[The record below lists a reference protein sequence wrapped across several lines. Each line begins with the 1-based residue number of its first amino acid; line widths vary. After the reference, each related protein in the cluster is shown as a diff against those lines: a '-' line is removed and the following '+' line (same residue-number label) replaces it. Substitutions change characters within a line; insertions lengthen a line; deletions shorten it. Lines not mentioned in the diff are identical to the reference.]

1 MSAPV
6 LNVIVNFS
14 SGASFGQAMIIGSG
28 IIGVNVLA
36 DAATVTA
43 DISDTVQAVNI
54 TRGRSA
60 NADQFQAGTC
70 SVRIADTQG
79 AWNPANTASVYYPNV
94 IPNRKIIITA
104 QDTNSTLVYPLFAGY
119 IVSYDYVQAN
129 LVGEVSYTTLN
140 CVDAFRVLNMANIT
154 TVASAPAGQLS
165 GARTNAILNQV
176 GWPASMRDVDTGQ
189 QTLLV
194 DPGTNRTALAAL
206 QTVEISE
213 YGASYISAT
222 GDFTFQDR
230 ALTSSSIGSTP
241 TVFADDGTGIEYSS
255 AKWVLN
261 DNLVYNDAS
270 ITATG
275 LATQTASDASSIAT
289 YFTHSYKQ
297 TNLLMDSTAAAKNYA
312 LAYVASRKDTS
323 IRCDSITL
331 KDLNTPSYTAGVAA
345 ALGLDYFDTIT
356 VKSTQPAATGTSTL
370 NKTLQ
375 IFGVSHAITVS
386 NWTTR
391 FTCLEPII
399 DSFIISN
406 ANYGQI
412 GINVLSY

>member
-28 IIGVNVLA
+28 IIGVNILA
-36 DAATVTA
+36 DSATVTA

-70 SVRIADTQG
+70 SVRVADTQG
-79 AWNPANTASVYYPNV
+79 AWNPANTNSPYSPNV

-104 QDTNSTLVYPLFAGY
+104 TDTNTNTVYPLFAGY

-140 CVDAFRVLNMANIT
+140 CVDGFRVLNMANVS
-154 TVASAPAGQLS
+154 TVAGAPAGQLS
-165 GARTNAILNQV
+165 GARVNALLNAV

-189 QTLLV
+189 QTLLA
-194 DPGTNRTALAAL
+194 DPGTTRQSLAAI
-206 QTVEISE
+206 QTVGISE
-213 YGASYISAT
+213 YGAFYMDAA
-222 GDFTFQDR
+222 GNAVFQDR

-241 TVFADDGTGIEYSS
+241 TVFADDGSATDYAS

-261 DNLVYNDAS
+261 DNLIYNDVS

-275 LATQTASDASSIAT
+275 LATQTASDATSQAT
-289 YFTHSYKQ
+289 FFTHSYKQ
-297 TNLLMDSTAAAKNYA
+297 TDLLMDSTQAAKNYA

-331 KDLNTPSYTAGVAA
+331 KDLNTPGYTSGVAA

-370 NKTLQ
+370 DKTLQ

-386 NWTTR
+386 TWRTSFTT
-391 FTCLEPII
+391 LEPII
-399 DSFIISN
+399 DSFIIGN

>member
-1 MSAPV
+1 
-6 LNVIVNFS
+6 
-14 SGASFGQAMIIGSG
+14 MIIGSG
-28 IIGVNVLA
+28 IIGVNILA

-54 TRGRSA
+54 IRGRSA

-70 SVRIADTQG
+70 SVRVADTQG

-94 IPNRKIIITA
+94 IPNRKLIITA
-104 QDTNSTLVYPLFAGY
+104 TDTNTNLVYPLFAGY

-165 GARTNAILNQV
+165 GARCTAILNQV
-176 GWPASMRDVDTGQ
+176 GWPASMRDLDAGQ
-189 QTLLV
+189 QTLLA

-213 YGASYISAT
+213 YGAFYMDASGNAV
-222 GDFTFQDR
+222 FQDR

-241 TVFADDGTGIEYSS
+241 TVFADDGTAIDYAS

-275 LATQTASDASSIAT
+275 LATQTASDATSIAT

-297 TNLLMDSTAAAKNYA
+297 TDLLMDSTTAAKNYA

-331 KDLNTPSYTAGVAA
+331 KDLNTPSYTTGVAA

-375 IFGVSHAITVS
+375 IFGVSHSITVS

-406 ANYGQI
+406 ASYGQI

>member
-6 LNVIVNFS
+6 VNVIVNFS

-28 IIGVNVLA
+28 IIGVNILA

-70 SVRIADTQG
+70 SVRVADTQG
-79 AWNPANTASVYYPNV
+79 SWNPANTASVYYPNV

-119 IVSYDYVQAN
+119 VVSYDYVQAN

-213 YGASYISAT
+213 YGASYISPS

-230 ALTSSSIGSTP
+230 NLTSSSIGSTP

-275 LATQTASDASSIAT
+275 LATQTASDATSIAT

-375 IFGVSHAITVS
+375 IFGVSHSITVS

>member
-1 MSAPV
+1 MSAPT

-28 IIGVNVLA
+28 IIGVNILA

-54 TRGRSA
+54 ARGRSA

-70 SVRIADTQG
+70 SVRVADTQG

-104 QDTNSTLVYPLFAGY
+104 TDTNTNLVYPLFAGY

-165 GARTNAILNQV
+165 GARCTAILNQV
-176 GWPASMRDVDTGQ
+176 GWPTSMRDIDAGQ

-213 YGASYISAT
+213 YGAFYMDASGNAV
-222 GDFTFQDR
+222 FQDR

-241 TVFADDGTGIEYSS
+241 TVFADDGTAIDYAS

-275 LATQTASDASSIAT
+275 LAVQTASDATSIAT

-297 TNLLMDSTAAAKNYA
+297 TDLLMDSTTAAKNYA

-331 KDLNTPSYTAGVAA
+331 KDLNTPSYTTGVAA

-375 IFGVSHAITVS
+375 IFGVSHAITVQ

-399 DSFIISN
+399 DSFIIGNS
-406 ANYGQI
+406 NYGI
-412 GINVLSY
+412 LGTNVLSY

>member
-28 IIGVNVLA
+28 IIGVNILA

-70 SVRIADTQG
+70 SVRVVDTQG
-79 AWNPANTASVYYPNV
+79 SWNPANTASVYYPNV

-119 IVSYDYVQAN
+119 VVSYDYVQAN

-176 GWPASMRDVDTGQ
+176 GWPASMRDIDTGQ
-189 QTLLV
+189 QTLLA
-194 DPGTNRTALAAL
+194 DPGTNRTSLAAL

-213 YGASYISAT
+213 YGAFYMDASGNAV
-222 GDFTFQDR
+222 FQDR

-241 TVFADDGTGIEYSS
+241 VIFADDGTGIEYGS

-275 LATQTASDASSIAT
+275 LATQTASDATSIAT

-297 TNLLMDSTAAAKNYA
+297 TNLLMDSTTAAKNYA

-331 KDLNTPSYTAGVAA
+331 KDLNTPGYTAGVAA
-345 ALGLDYFDTIT
+345 ALELDYFDTIT

-370 NKTLQ
+370 DKTLQ

-399 DSFIISN
+399 DAFLISN
-406 ANYGQI
+406 ADYGQI

>member
-104 QDTNSTLVYPLFAGY
+104 QDTNSTLFYPLFAGY

-213 YGASYISAT
+213 YGASYISAS

-241 TVFADDGTGIEYSS
+241 TVFADDGTGIEYGS

-275 LATQTASDASSIAT
+275 LATQTASDATSQAT
-289 YFTHSYKQ
+289 FFTHSYKQ
-297 TNLLMDSTAAAKNYA
+297 TDLLMDSTQAAKNYA

-331 KDLNTPSYTAGVAA
+331 KDLNTPSYTTGVAA

-399 DSFIISN
+399 DSFILGN

>member
-1 MSAPV
+1 MTAPS
-6 LNVIVNFS
+6 LNVIINFS
-14 SGASFGQAMIIGSG
+14 SGASFGQAMIIDSG
-28 IIGVNVLA
+28 IIGVNILA

-43 DISDTVQAVNI
+43 DVSSTVQAVNI
-54 TRGRSA
+54 TRGRNA

-70 SVRIADTQG
+70 SVRIADVDG
-79 AWNPANTASVYYPNV
+79 NFNPSNTASIYYPNI

-104 QDTNSTLVYPLFAGY
+104 TDTNTNIVYPLFAGY
-119 IVSYDYVQAN
+119 VVSYDYVQAS

-140 CVDAFRVLNMANIT
+140 CVDAFRVLNMANVS

-165 GARTNAILNQV
+165 GARVSAILNQV
-176 GWPASMRDVDTGQ
+176 GWPNSMRDIDTGQ
-189 QTLLV
+189 QTLLA
-194 DPGTNRTALAAL
+194 DPGTTRQALAAL

-213 YGASYISAT
+213 YGAFYIDAA
-222 GDFTFQDR
+222 GNATFQDR

-241 TVFADDGTGIEYSS
+241 VIFADDGTGIEYSS

-261 DNLVYNDAS
+261 DALIYNDAS

-275 LATQTASDASSIAT
+275 LATQTASDSNSIST

-297 TNLLMDSTAAAKNYA
+297 TDLLMDSTTAAKNYA

-331 KDLNTPSYTAGVAA
+331 KDLNTPSYTSGIAY

-356 VKSTQPAATGTSTL
+356 VKSTQPAASGTSTL

-386 NWTTR
+386 SWITRWTT
-391 FTCLEPII
+391 LEPII
-399 DSFIISN
+399 DSFIIGN
-406 ANYGQI
+406 ADYGQI

>member
-6 LNVIVNFS
+6 VNVIVNFS

-28 IIGVNVLA
+28 IIGVNILA

-70 SVRIADTQG
+70 SVRVADTQG
-79 AWNPANTASVYYPNV
+79 SWNPANTASVYYPNV

-119 IVSYDYVQAN
+119 VVSYDYVQAN

-213 YGASYISAT
+213 YGASYISPS

-230 ALTSSSIGSTP
+230 NLTSSSIGSTP

-275 LATQTASDASSIAT
+275 LATQTASDATSIAT

-297 TNLLMDSTAAAKNYA
+297 TDLLMDSTAAAKNYA

-331 KDLNTPSYTAGVAA
+331 KDLYTPGYSAGIAA

-375 IFGVSHAITVS
+375 IFGVSHSITVS

>member
-1 MSAPV
+1 
-6 LNVIVNFS
+6 
-14 SGASFGQAMIIGSG
+14 
-28 IIGVNVLA
+28 
-36 DAATVTA
+36 
-43 DISDTVQAVNI
+43 
-54 TRGRSA
+54 
-60 NADQFQAGTC
+60 
-70 SVRIADTQG
+70 
-79 AWNPANTASVYYPNV
+79 
-94 IPNRKIIITA
+94 
-104 QDTNSTLVYPLFAGY
+104 
-119 IVSYDYVQAN
+119 
-129 LVGEVSYTTLN
+129 
-140 CVDAFRVLNMANIT
+140 
-154 TVASAPAGQLS
+154 
-165 GARTNAILNQV
+165 
-176 GWPASMRDVDTGQ
+176 MRDVDTGQ

-194 DPGTNRTALAAL
+194 DPGTNRTSLAAL

-213 YGASYISAT
+213 YGAFYIDAA
-222 GDFTFQDR
+222 GNAVFQDR

-275 LATQTASDASSIAT
+275 LATQTASDATSIAT

-297 TNLLMDSTAAAKNYA
+297 TDLLMDSTQAAKNYA

-331 KDLNTPSYTAGVAA
+331 KDLNTPAYTAGVAA

-375 IFGVSHAITVS
+375 IFGVSHAITVQ

-399 DSFIISN
+399 DAFLISN
-406 ANYGQI
+406 AEYGQI